1 MIGRQ
6 RTANQNEVTKLQTHK
21 SKGKTQTTGSTNLPN
36 KSKHRQSLLFLSSL
50 EGGALSAY
58 SSLSSAD
65 IQHTHSTQPQQECAR
80 TYNIEKEKTA
90 IQTFNLK
97 QALCPTIFKAGLLS
111 SGQRYLQDFK
121 QLPLQ
126 PDMPSCTQVNLFVTC
141 FLIW

>member
-1 MIGRQ
+1 M
-6 RTANQNEVTKLQTHK
+6 KK
-21 SKGKTQTTGSTNLPN
+21 
-36 KSKHRQSLLFLSSL
+36 
-50 EGGALSAY
+50 
-58 SSLSSAD
+58 
-65 IQHTHSTQPQQECAR
+65 
-80 TYNIEKEKTA
+80 TYNLEKEKTA

-111 SGQRYLQDFK
+111 SGQRYLQDFT